1 LQWDAAA
8 GKGTRRYE
16 AKEETERQTQKAS
29 GDGAVAAEETRTRS
43 VRGER

>member
-16 AKEETERQTQKAS
+16 AKEETERHRKAS